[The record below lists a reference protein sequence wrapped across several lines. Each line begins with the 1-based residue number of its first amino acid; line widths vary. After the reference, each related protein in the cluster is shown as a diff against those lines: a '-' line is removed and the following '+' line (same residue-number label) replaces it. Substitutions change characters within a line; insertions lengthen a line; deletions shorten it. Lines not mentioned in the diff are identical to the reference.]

1 MVKPF
6 SDAAFAISAP
16 GDISEP
22 VKTIFGFHIIQL
34 NEKKPKL
41 VRSFEEVKEK
51 IIQGE
56 REKYLNE
63 YRKTLV
69 GGILTDPSLKLNEE
83 AVNQFWTNPDAKS
96 GGVKPSEIN
105 KSEAAKH

>member
-41 VRSFEEVKEK
+41 VRSFEEVK
-51 IIQGE
+51 
-56 REKYLNE
+56 
-63 YRKTLV
+63 
-69 GGILTDPSLKLNEE
+69 
-83 AVNQFWTNPDAKS
+83 
-96 GGVKPSEIN
+96 
-105 KSEAAKH
+105 